1 MQHNSNFVDVTV
13 AAPLQI
19 PYCYSTV
26 THNFRMNN
34 SDESNSHLVDS
45 MTSNFFKNINMNKL
59 EYRNKAT
66 NVISRNYNPY
76 ISPYALPD
84 PATEKHFRTDLIKVM
99 SASMENIASTGFTIE
114 RFPKGS
120 KLSNHF
126 IYHMTL
132 QSTTITLCLTNL
144 RLLRKNPHS

>member
-1 MQHNSNFVDVTV
+1 MKN
-13 AAPLQI
+13 A
-19 PYCYSTV
+19 
-26 THNFRMNN
+26 
-34 SDESNSHLVDS
+34 DESNSHLVDS
-45 MTSNFFKNINMNKL
+45 MTSNFFKNINLNKL

-99 SASMENIASTGFTIE
+99 SASMESIVSTGFTIE

-120 KLSNHF
+120 KLNNRF

-132 QSTTITLCLTNL
+132 QLTMICLTIHNIPH

>member
-1 MQHNSNFVDVTV
+1 
-13 AAPLQI
+13 
-19 PYCYSTV
+19 
-26 THNFRMNN
+26 MNN

-45 MTSNFFKNINMNKL
+45 MTRYFFKNINMNKL

-114 RFPKGS
+114 RFPKGR
-120 KLSNHF
+120 F

>member
-1 MQHNSNFVDVTV
+1 MKN
-13 AAPLQI
+13 A
-19 PYCYSTV
+19 
-26 THNFRMNN
+26 
-34 SDESNSHLVDS
+34 DESNSHLVDS
-45 MTSNFFKNINMNKL
+45 MTSNFFKNINLNKL

-99 SASMENIASTGFTIE
+99 SASMESIASTGFTIE

-120 KLSNHF
+120 KLNNRF

-132 QSTTITLCLTNL
+132 QLTMICLTIHNIPH